1 MLTLL
6 LNGQVGPD
14 YAAMSNSSLRNGDF
28 YVTKHSNL
36 CEIHVLFHMVA
47 DDSVMSGQINSRHPV
62 VMGLRHVQQIIDF
75 GKSRRSFVL
84 SLIYIFTMK
93 T

>member
-1 MLTLL
+1 MNLL

-36 CEIHVLFHMVA
+36 CEIHALFHMVA
-47 DDSVMSGQINSRHPV
+47 DDSVMSAQINSRHPV
-62 VMGLRHVQQIIDF
+62 VMGLRHVEMQIVYF
-75 GKSRRSFVL
+75 GKSRRSFDL